1 MRPVDEVERSLVWRL
16 SSEDAA
22 VYEPALVE
30 LLRRHGPAVLSF
42 VEGRVADPS
51 VVRSVLEETFL
62 SLAVRPQAF
71 DRSRQ
76 SLRAYLIAEAHRRC
90 AHAVEGA
97 QPEHQADDLLR
108 PEERLAIDLA
118 RLADMTYTEIAEL
131 LGWPPQTVLEHLS
144 SGLQRLS
151 AGTDVEAQ
159 QQRP

>member
-1 MRPVDEVERSLVWRL
+1 MRPVDEVERSLVRRL

-22 VYEPALVE
+22 VYEPALAE
-30 LLRRHGPAVLSF
+30 LLRRHGPALLTF
-42 VEGRVADPS
+42 VEGQVADPS

-62 SLAVRPQAF
+62 SLAIRPQTF

-76 SLRAYLIAEAHRRC
+76 SLHSYLIAEAQRRC

-144 SGLQRLS
+144 SGLERRS